1 MSALPVRYEA
11 LVVGD
16 IALSEDGP
24 TFPYDLRWPRTRGAF
39 PLSLRMPLDAGPFAS
54 ATLLPRLANLLP
66 EEGNLLA
73 IGRNLGRSP
82 EELG

>member
-24 TFPYDLRWPRTRGAF
+24 TFPYDPRWPRTRGAF

-54 ATLLPRLANLLP
+54 ATLLPWLANLLP

-73 IGRNLGRSP
+73 IGRNLGLSP
-82 EELG
+82 QELG